1 MSANGP
7 APVVIIKKIKKGGGD
22 GHHGGAWKV
31 AYADFVTA
39 MMAFF
44 LLMWLLNA
52 TTEKQRKGIAD
63 YFSPTIP
70 INRVSG
76 GGAGSFGG
84 DSIFTEET
92 LAQSG
97 NGGLPRNPT
106 EDNEGEHTGGRIA
119 DESVDATQELEKVE
133 EMLMGRSGESMAS
146 DETRRHIVT
155 RVTDEGLLIE
165 LFDIEGEPLF
175 EKGTNVPTP
184 VMVELASLMA
194 RTFVIVKN
202 GVAVEGHVRAQPV
215 VVAEN
220 TAWDLSGDRADVMR
234 ELLEKHG
241 LDQARIQRVTGHAD
255 RKPAARNPMAL
266 RNNRIALI
274 LLRKPHK

>member
-1 MSANGP
+1 MSATDQ
-7 APVVIIKKIKKGGGD
+7 APVIIKKVKKGGGD

-76 GGAGSFGG
+76 GGSGSFGG
-84 DSIFTEET
+84 DSVFTEET

-106 EDNEGEHTGGRIA
+106 EDREGEFSGGKEA
-119 DESVDATQELEKVE
+119 DAAAEDAKALQKVE
-133 EMLMGRSGESMAS
+133 ELLTGKSGESMVS
-146 DETRRHIVT
+146 DESRRHIIT

-165 LFDIEGEPLF
+165 LFDLEGEPLF
-175 EKGTNVPTP
+175 DPETNAPSPILT
-184 VMVELASLMA
+184 ELSGLMA
-194 RTFVIVKN
+194 RTFSLVRN
-202 GVAVEGHVRAQPV
+202 GVAIEGHVRSQPV

-220 TAWDLSGDRADVMR
+220 TAWDLSGERASIMR
-234 ELLEKHG
+234 ELLESQG
-241 LDQARIQRVTGHAD
+241 LNDSRIRRVTGHAD
-255 RKPAARNPMAL
+255 RKPAARNPMAV
-266 RNNRIALI
+266 RNNRIELI
-274 LLRKPHK
+274 LLRKKR

>member
-1 MSANGP
+1 MSAQGQ
-7 APVVIIKKIKKGGGD
+7 APIIIKKIKKGGGD

-70 INRVSG
+70 VNRVSG
-76 GGAGSFGG
+76 GGSGSFGG

-106 EDNEGEHTGGRIA
+106 EDREGEHSGGREA
-119 DESVDATQELEKVE
+119 DEAQEDREAIHKVE
-133 EMLMGRSGESMAS
+133 ELLMGKSGESMVS
-146 DETRRHIVT
+146 DESRRHIVT

-175 EKGTNVPTP
+175 DPETNAPTP
-184 VMVELASLMA
+184 IMVELAGLMA
-194 RTFVIVKN
+194 RTFSLVRN
-202 GVAVEGHVRAQPV
+202 GVSVEGHVRAQPV
-215 VVAEN
+215 VVAQN
-220 TAWDLSGDRADVMR
+220 TAWDQSGDRADIMR
-234 ELLEKHG
+234 ELLETHG
-241 LDQARIQRVTGHAD
+241 LNGSRIRRLTGHAD

-266 RNNRIALI
+266 RNNRIELI
-274 LLRKPHK
+274 LLRKGR

>member
-1 MSANGP
+1 MSAEGQ
-7 APVVIIKKIKKGGGD
+7 APIVIKKIKKISGD

-76 GGAGSFGG
+76 GGSGSFGG
-84 DSIFTEET
+84 DSVFTEET

-106 EDNEGEHTGGRIA
+106 EDKEGEHTGGRQT
-119 DESVDATQELEKVE
+119 DESVEDTKAMEKIEELLNGK
-133 EMLMGRSGESMAS
+133 SGESMVS
-146 DETRRHIVT
+146 DESRRHIVT

-175 EKGTNVPTP
+175 DPVTNAPTP
-184 VMVELASLMA
+184 IMEELAGVMSRMFSLV
-194 RTFVIVKN
+194 RN
-202 GVAVEGHVRAQPV
+202 GIAVEGHVRAQPV

-220 TAWDLSGDRADVMR
+220 TAWDLSGDRAGIMR
-234 ELLEKHG
+234 KLLEEKG
-241 LDQARIQRVTGHAD
+241 INGKRIKRVTGHAD
-255 RKPAARNPMAL
+255 RKPTARNPMAL
-266 RNNRIALI
+266 RNNRIELI
-274 LLRKPHK
+274 LLRKGQH